1 MPNEWV
7 TIAERPSKCFR
18 MSVGRACT
26 KMRIAGERLSMAT
39 LSTGQLQSFSAQHT
53 QHGNQRRQILRRQAD
68 DGAIW

>member
-1 MPNEWV
+1 
-7 TIAERPSKCFR
+7 
-18 MSVGRACT
+18 
-26 KMRIAGERLSMAT
+26 MAT